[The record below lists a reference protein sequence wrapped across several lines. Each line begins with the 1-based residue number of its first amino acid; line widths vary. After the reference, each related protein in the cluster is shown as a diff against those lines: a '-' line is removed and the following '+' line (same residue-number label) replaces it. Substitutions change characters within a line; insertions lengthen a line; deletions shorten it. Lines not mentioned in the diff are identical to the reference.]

1 MLLLFT
7 PCVQNV
13 GDGLPEMRAI
23 SCWVLSR
30 YCPLYADL
38 PQQQQSSGGG
48 SSNSNGSSTAV
59 VVPGGG
65 QEMYLQTLHALLQA
79 MFDTQP
85 KVQIAACSALSV
97 LIEHCYYI
105 PTTNTTSTTTTQEN
119 ILTSQLYTILGAIN
133 RAFDLYGVKSSLILI
148 DTIGTIADAVGA
160 ELKSAQY
167 TALYLPKLM
176 QRFESLEDTGITI
189 AILCCIY

>member
-1 MLLLFT
+1 M
-7 PCVQNV
+7 

-38 PQQQQSSGGG
+38 PQQHSSGG
-48 SSNSNGSSTAV
+48 SSSNGSSTAV
-59 VVPGGG
+59 AMSGGG

-105 PTTNTTSTTTTQEN
+105 HTTTNTTNTTNTQEN
-119 ILTSQLYTILGAIN
+119 ILTSQLYTILNAIN

-148 DTIGTIADAVGA
+148 DTIGTIAAV
-160 ELKSAQY
+160 SY
-167 TALYLPKLM
+167 THLTLP
-176 QRFESLEDTGITI
+176 TI
-189 AILCCIY
+189 CSV